1 MIDTADMDPELARYL
16 NRNYWQQKSENI
28 KATAVTTTPSAPV
41 AQVEP
46 KNTQGGGK
54 VQEVSSSVPECS
66 HKAYQLKFFK
76 LKFNVSGPEFT
87 LVAVKVPFSSILT
100 NSRVRS
106 RFKTKLHGYELI

>member
-28 KATAVTTTPSAPV
+28 KTATTTQPSAPV

-54 VQEVSSSVPECS
+54 VQEVNM
-66 HKAYQLKFFK
+66 K
-76 LKFNVSGPEFT
+76 
-87 LVAVKVPFSSILT
+87 
-100 NSRVRS
+100 
-106 RFKTKLHGYELI
+106 